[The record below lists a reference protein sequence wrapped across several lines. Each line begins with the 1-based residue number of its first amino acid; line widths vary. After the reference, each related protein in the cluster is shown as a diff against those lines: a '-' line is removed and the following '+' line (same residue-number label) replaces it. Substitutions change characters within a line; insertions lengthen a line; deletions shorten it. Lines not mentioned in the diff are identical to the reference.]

1 VLDETLSLRDYDLK
15 TNNIRVER
23 EIDVSVPGVTADPH
37 QLEQVFLNIINNA
50 VDAMLESSQGGTLR
64 VQVYAKD
71 GHLHAE
77 FHDSGPGIKEPN
89 RIFEPFYTTKSVGKG
104 TGLGLSICYGIIQE
118 HGGSISAQN
127 REDGGAVIQVRL
139 PAVGEM
145 TAVQNATPA
154 PRRASAVEGR
164 ILLVENEEAV
174 LEFERDVLAGAGADI
189 VTCMG
194 GEELRA
200 MLNLRAFDAVIMDG
214 KMPGSGSVVEVHRWI
229 AENLPGLEKHL
240 LVTFSSVAEPE
251 VREFLQNNQ
260 VPYLVKPFEVGDLI
274 GHARRLLQKA
284 SAVGAS

>member
-1 VLDETLSLRDYDLK
+1 VLDETLPLRDYDLK
-15 TNNIRVER
+15 TNNIKVER
-23 EIDVSVPGVTADPH
+23 EIDCSVPGVTADPH

-50 VDAMLESSQGGTLR
+50 VDAMLESGNGGNLR

-77 FHDSGPGIKEPN
+77 FQDSGPGIKEPK

-118 HGGSISAQN
+118 HGGSISAHN
-127 REDGGAVIQVRL
+127 REEGGAVVQVRL
-139 PAVGEM
+139 PSTSGTMAAES
-145 TAVQNATPA
+145 TSPA
-154 PRRASAVEGR
+154 PRRESAVEGR

-174 LEFERDVLAGAGADI
+174 LEFERDVLSGAGAEV

-194 GEELRA
+194 GEQLRSL
-200 MLNLRAFDAVIMDG
+200 LNKQAFDAVIMDG
-214 KMPGSGSVVEVHRWI
+214 KMPGSGSVIEVHRWI

-240 LVTFSSVAEPE
+240 LITFASVAEPE

-260 VPYLVKPFEVGDLI
+260 LPYLVKPFEVGDLI
-274 GHARRLLQKA
+274 GHARRLLQKV
-284 SAVGAS
+284 SAAAAG